1 MSLSYLILCQSYV
14 YNNSDH
20 NSRTSHELAQMPWP
34 PTADQNNQKTNQGFR
49 YLLNQAGKNNSASA
63 QNKSRLNRQVHVI
76 NCGINAVQ

>member
-1 MSLSYLILCQSYV
+1 
-14 YNNSDH
+14 
-20 NSRTSHELAQMPWP
+20 MPWP